1 MIAERIV
8 EAAALVGAAAIN
20 AGMPLAE
27 ELAEAWDDAEV
38 RGLVLVLGVA
48 LVLAGVTA

>member
-1 MIAERIV
+1 MITERIV
-8 EAAALVGAAAIN
+8 DAAALVGAAAIN
-20 AGMPLAE
+20 TGLTLAE
-27 ELAEAWDDAEV
+27 DLAEAWDDAEI

>member
-1 MIAERIV
+1 M
-8 EAAALVGAAAIN
+8 GAAAIN
-20 AGMPLAE
+20 TGLTLAE

-38 RGLVLVLGVA
+38 RGLVLAFGVA